1 MCARVGV
8 KDHPVQKTR
17 LARWLVP
24 LLVGGLTLAGCQQ
37 DPGSGSGSGS
47 GKGEGRNRSAA
58 DSEPSADLSVA
69 NAQRANAVYAET
81 CATCH
86 GGQRQGGVG
95 PSLIGVGSRYSQAK
109 IEQIAQFGKGRKKE
123 VSMPAGLVSA
133 ADAQLLALWLQ
144 TDPRPKEP
152 GPRRKLGATV
162 SGLVG
167 NTQ

>member
-1 MCARVGV
+1 M
-8 KDHPVQKTR
+8 QKTR
-17 LARWLVP
+17 LARWFVP

-37 DPGSGSGSGS
+37 APGSGNGSGSGSGNGS

-81 CATCH
+81 CAACH
-86 GGQRQGGVG
+86 GGQRQGGIG

-109 IEQIAQFGKGRKKE
+109 IEKIAQFGKGRKKE
-123 VSMPAGLVSA
+123 VPMPAGLVSA

-144 TDPRPKEP
+144 TDPRPK
-152 GPRRKLGATV
+152 
-162 SGLVG
+162 
-167 NTQ
+167 